1 MFNFIIFSTLSIIG
15 GLLFPLFFLFSSHS
29 INTHIN
35 WEGSGGCNQF
45 RSALVNS
52 RKNQPTNKQK
62 RRFFLRYSPV
72 LCNLFIRFFFVVC
85 VCFCLISTQT
95 ERSISISRRH
105 SCPTRSRQTFAS
117 FPRMYLEN
125 KIDLLAYLM
134 PSVYHL
140 AILFCFSRDVVV
152 CLWCFL
158 ILSNKTKRKTKS
170 LLHSFPSHFSR
181 RKEIDSITFRQSSL
195 DLFCLVLNL

>member
-1 MFNFIIFSTLSIIG
+1 MGGAISFVLRLLTPEKSTHKQTETA
-15 GLLFPLFFLFSSHS
+15 FFLALFASFVQIVHS
-29 INTHIN
+29 
-35 WEGSGGCNQF
+35 
-45 RSALVNS
+45 
-52 RKNQPTNKQK
+52 
-62 RRFFLRYSPV
+62 FFLW
-72 LCNLFIRFFFVVC
+72 C

-134 PSVYHL
+134 PFVYHL

-158 ILSNKTKRKTKS
+158 ILSNETKRKTKS

-195 DLFCLVLNL
+195 DLFCLVLDL